1 MPFPHYANA
10 QLLNPPSQR
19 EFQQVLPP
27 KWELLPFA
35 VLFFNYPALRKVS
48 QCMVCGSPVMLG
60 TGRAPW
66 RVMPGTFCRCQGLL
80 GEMLRPE
87 DLVKLAGT

>member
-35 VLFFNYPALRKVS
+35 AFFFLITQR
-48 QCMVCGSPVMLG
+48 LG
-60 TGRAPW
+60 KYLSAWAVAAWGCLAQAGPRGR
-66 RVMPGTFCRCQGLL
+66 
-80 GEMLRPE
+80 
-87 DLVKLAGT
+87 